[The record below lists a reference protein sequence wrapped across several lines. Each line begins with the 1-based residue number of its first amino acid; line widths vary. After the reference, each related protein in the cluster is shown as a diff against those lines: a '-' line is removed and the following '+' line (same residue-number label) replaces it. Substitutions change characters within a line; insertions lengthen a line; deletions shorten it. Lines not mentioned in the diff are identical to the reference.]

1 LTRSELHSS
10 FKISKL
16 QIIIKS
22 NISYI
27 AGTEMEKPKNKLA
40 GLDKTK
46 SFKQKKKIQKGS
58 RGYGLKQ
65 IARMTL
71 GSGNM

>member
-1 LTRSELHSS
+1 
-10 FKISKL
+10 
-16 QIIIKS
+16 
-22 NISYI
+22 
-27 AGTEMEKPKNKLA
+27 MEKPKNKLQ

-46 SFKQKKKIQKGS
+46 SFKQKKKIQKGN